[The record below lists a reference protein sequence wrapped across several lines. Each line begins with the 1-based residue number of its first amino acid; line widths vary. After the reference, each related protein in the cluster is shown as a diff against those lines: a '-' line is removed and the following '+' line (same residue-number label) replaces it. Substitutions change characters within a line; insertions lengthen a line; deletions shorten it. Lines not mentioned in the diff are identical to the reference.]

1 MTSAKR
7 GRSTSAAE
15 VTNVSPHGLWILI
28 AGEEK
33 FLSFKAFPWF
43 RDASISALMRVQRP
57 SVGHLYWPD
66 LDVDLAEASI
76 DDPKRFPLLSKEPSK
91 QQSRQKKSRQQA
103 AARRKA
109 PARRLRG

>member
-1 MTSAKR
+1 
-7 GRSTSAAE
+7 
-15 VTNVSPHGLWILI
+15 VSPHGLWLLV

-33 FLSFKAFPWF
+33 FLSFDAFPWF
-43 RDASISALMRVQRP
+43 RDASINALMRVERP

-76 DDPKRFPLLSKEPSK
+76 DNPKLFPLVSKQPSK
-91 QQSRQKKSRQQA
+91 KRSRQKTTQQQA